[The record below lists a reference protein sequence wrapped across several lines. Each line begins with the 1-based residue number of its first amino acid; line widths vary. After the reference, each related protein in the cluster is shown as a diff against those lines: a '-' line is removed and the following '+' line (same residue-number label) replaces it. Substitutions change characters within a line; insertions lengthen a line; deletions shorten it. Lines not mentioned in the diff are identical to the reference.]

1 MTALLQVVLIVALAP
16 LIHGAMK
23 RLRANLQGR
32 PGPSPLQPYRD
43 IRKLWRK
50 EALLPTDSSVI
61 ARIAPGVSIGV
72 AVTFAVALPVV
83 SQAQHGGGVIDVIA
97 LAFLLGID
105 RFMLAL
111 AALGTR
117 SAFAAMAS
125 SREMTFGSLIEPAL
139 LVALLG
145 GAALSGDTSISLLLG
160 QQFGLAGAL
169 AFAAFF
175 LVMLAETSR
184 IPIDNQETHYE
195 LTMIHEGLEL
205 EYSGWMLAMLQIASQ
220 IRQVCFMVL
229 ASMLLPGGLSLWTHL
244 PWIVAMMIA
253 VTTVETLFAKVRLFE
268 VPQLLGSAFILAAT
282 SVGLRLIGLPL

>member
-1 MTALLQVVLIVALAP
+1 MTALLQVLLIVALAP

-50 EALLPTDSSVI
+50 EALLPSDSSVI

-83 SQAQHGGGVIDVIA
+83 SQTQHGGIVDVIA
-97 LAFLLGID
+97 LAFLLGIE
-105 RFMLAL
+105 RFVLAL
-111 AALGTR
+111 AALGSR

-125 SREMTFGSLIEPAL
+125 SREMTFASLIEPAL

-145 GAALSGDTSISLLLG
+145 GAALSGDTSLSVLLG
-160 QQFGLAGAL
+160 QPFGLASAL

-205 EYSGWMLAMLQIASQ
+205 EYSGWMLAMLQLASQ

-244 PWIVAMMIA
+244 PWIIAVMIA
-253 VTTVETLFAKVRLFE
+253 VTIVETLFAKVRLFE

-282 SVGLRLIGLPL
+282 SVGLRLIGVPL

>member
-1 MTALLQVVLIVALAP
+1 MTALLQVFVIVALAP

-43 IRKLWRK
+43 IRKLWKK

-83 SQAQHGGGVIDVIA
+83 SQVHGGGVIDVIA

-105 RFMLAL
+105 RFVLAL
-111 AALGTR
+111 AALDTR

-145 GAALSGDTSISLLLG
+145 GAALSGDTSLSLLLG
-160 QQFGLAGAL
+160 QQFGLASAL

-205 EYSGWMLAMLQIASQ
+205 EYSGWMLAMLQLASQ

-244 PWIVAMMIA
+244 PWIIAVMIA
-253 VTTVETLFAKVRLFE
+253 VTSVETLFAKVRLFE
-268 VPQLLGSAFILAAT
+268 VPHLLGSAFILAAT
-282 SVGLRLIGLPL
+282 SVGLRLIGVPL

>member
-1 MTALLQVVLIVALAP
+1 MTALLQLLLVVALAP

-83 SQAQHGGGVIDVIA
+83 SQVQQGGVIDVIA
-97 LAFLLGID
+97 LAFLLGIE
-105 RFMLAL
+105 RFVLAL

-145 GAALSGDTSISLLLG
+145 GAALSGDTSLSLLLG
-160 QQFGLAGAL
+160 QRFGLASAL

-205 EYSGWMLAMLQIASQ
+205 EYSGWMLAMLQLASQ

-244 PWIVAMMIA
+244 PWIIAVMIA
-253 VTTVETLFAKVRLFE
+253 VTIVETLFAKVRLFE

-282 SVGLRLIGLPL
+282 SVGLRLIGVPL

>member
-1 MTALLQVVLIVALAP
+1 MTALLQVLLIVALAP

-32 PGPSPLQPYRD
+32 PGPFPLQPYRD

-83 SQAQHGGGVIDVIA
+83 SQTHHGGGIIDIIA
-97 LAFLLGID
+97 LAFLLGIE
-105 RFMLAL
+105 RFVLAL
-111 AALGTR
+111 AALGSR

-125 SREMTFGSLIEPAL
+125 SREMTFASLIEPAL

-145 GAALSGDTSISLLLG
+145 GAAMSGDTSLSLLLG
-160 QQFGLAGAL
+160 QPFGLASAL

-205 EYSGWMLAMLQIASQ
+205 EYSGWMLAMLQLASQ

-244 PWIVAMMIA
+244 PWIIAVMIA
-253 VTTVETLFAKVRLFE
+253 VTVVETLFAKVRLFE

-282 SVGLRLIGLPL
+282 SVGLRLIGVPL

>member
-1 MTALLQVVLIVALAP
+1 MTALLQVILIVALAP

-43 IRKLWRK
+43 FRKLWTK
-50 EALLPTDSSVI
+50 EALLPTESSVI

-72 AVTFAVALPVV
+72 AVTFAAALPVV
-83 SQAQHGGGVIDVIA
+83 SQPQHGGGIIDVIA

-105 RFMLAL
+105 RFLLAL

-145 GAALSGDTSISLLLG
+145 GAALSGDTSLSLLLG

-205 EYSGWMLAMLQIASQ
+205 EYSGWMLAMLQLSSQ

-229 ASMLLPGGLSLWTHL
+229 ASMLLPGGLTLWTHL
-244 PWIVAMMIA
+244 PWVIAVMIA
-253 VTTVETLFAKVRLFE
+253 VTIVETLFAKVRLFE